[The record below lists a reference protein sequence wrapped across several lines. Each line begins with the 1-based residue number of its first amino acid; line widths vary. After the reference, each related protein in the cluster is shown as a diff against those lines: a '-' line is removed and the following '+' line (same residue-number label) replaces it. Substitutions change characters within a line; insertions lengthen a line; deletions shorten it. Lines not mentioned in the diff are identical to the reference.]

1 MARSKY
7 VVYLNLSHEQ
17 PKPIVAPYSDL
28 IGLSLQP
35 QYNVLATYSFD
46 DSFDL
51 GSITLEDHIL
61 DVHETGEEFKT
72 ECVKLCDGFL
82 FQRSLDFSTSEGG
95 IYPEFKSSKVEP
107 NPDVEND
114 VIDR

>member
-7 VVYLNLSHEQ
+7 VIYLNLSHEQ

-35 QYNVLATYSFD
+35 QYDVLATYSFD

-51 GSITLEDHIL
+51 GSITVEDHIL

-82 FQRSLDFSTSEGG
+82 HEKLLDFSAVECNA
-95 IYPEFKSSKVEP
+95 YPEFHSSEIEQS
-107 NPDVEND
+107 DVPND

>member
-7 VVYLNLSHEQ
+7 VVYLNLLHEQ

-51 GSITLEDHIL
+51 GAITLEDHIL

-82 FQRSLDFSTSEGG
+82 HETVIDFSVSECNE
-95 IYPEFKSSKVEP
+95 YLEFHSSKIEQSDV
-107 NPDVEND
+107 PDD

>member
-7 VVYLNLSHEQ
+7 VVYLDLSYEQ

-28 IGLSLQP
+28 IGLSFQP
-35 QYNVLATYSFD
+35 QYDVLATYSFD

-51 GSITLEDHIL
+51 GSITIEDHIL
-61 DVHETGEEFKT
+61 DVYETGEEFKT

-82 FQRSLDFSTSEGG
+82 NKIEIDFNASESNE
-95 IYPEFKSSKVEP
+95 YFEFYSSKIEES
-107 NPDVEND
+107 DVPED